1 MRTIHVGVIGTG
13 FIGPVHIEALRRLG
27 YVQVDA
33 IADVSR
39 EIAQEKAAQLH
50 VPKAYGNYQE
60 LIDDPEIESVHICTP
75 NYLHYDMV
83 KAVLKAGKHVIC
95 DKPLALNAEQAR
107 ELSDCAKEAGVVAA
121 VNFNV
126 RFYPLLHQMKA
137 MIEAGE
143 LGQIFA
149 VNGSYQQDWLLKETD
164 YSWRLEPEQ
173 SGESRAVADIGSH
186 WVDCVEFVTG
196 LRISQVFADFAT
208 FYPTRKK
215 PLKPVE
221 TYSGK
226 LLTNEDYQDV
236 PIGTEDY
243 ATVLVHFQN
252 GAHGSLTVNQVA
264 AGCKN
269 RLYLE
274 VFGSKKSLRFNSERP
289 NELWIGERDGC
300 NGELL
305 RDPALMHPLAQGLVC
320 YPGGHNEGFPDTFKQ
335 CFAKVYAYILQDGIQ
350 KGLPV
355 CFPTFEDGV
364 REVSL
369 CDHIVTS
376 AKEARWV
383 KTLENGQA

>member
-27 YVQVDA
+27 FVQVDA
-33 IADVSR
+33 IADVSL
-39 EIAQEKAAQLH
+39 ENVQKKALQLH
-50 VPKAYGNYQE
+50 VPKGYGSYQE

-95 DKPLALNAEQAR
+95 DKPLALNAAQAR
-107 ELSDCAKEAGVVAA
+107 ELADCAKKAGVVAA

-126 RFYPLLHQMKA
+126 RFYPLLHNVKA
-137 MIEAGE
+137 MIAAGE

-149 VNGSYQQDWLLKETD
+149 INGSYQQDWLLKETD
-164 YSWRLEPEQ
+164 YSWRLDSEQ
-173 SGESRAVADIGSH
+173 SGISRAVADIGSH
-186 WVDCVEFVTG
+186 WVDCAEFISG

-226 LLTNEDYQDV
+226 LLTNVDYQDV
-236 PIGTEDY
+236 PINTEDY
-243 ATVLVHFQN
+243 ATVLLHFQN

-264 AGCKN
+264 AGYKN

-274 VFGSKKSLRFNSERP
+274 VFGSEKSLRFNSERP
-289 NELWIGERDGC
+289 NELWIGERDSC

-305 RDPALMHPLAQGLVC
+305 RDPSLMHSQGSGLAC

-335 CFAKVYAYILQDGIQ
+335 CFAKVYTYILQDGV
-350 KGLPV
+350 KKNLPV

-364 REVSL
+364 REVTL

-383 KTLENGQA
+383 KTLENERA

>member
-1 MRTIHVGVIGTG
+1 MKTIRTGVIGTG

-27 YVQVDA
+27 FVQVVA
-33 IADVSR
+33 IADMNM
-39 EIAQEKAAQLH
+39 EIAEKKAKQLH
-50 VPKAYGNYQE
+50 VPKAYGCYQD
-60 LIDDPEIESVHICTP
+60 LVHDPDIECVHICTP
-75 NYLHYDMV
+75 NDLHYDMV
-83 KAVLKAGKHVIC
+83 KAVLEAGKHVVC

-107 ELSDCAKEAGVVAA
+107 ELDACARKAGVVAA

-126 RFYPLLHQMKA
+126 RFYPMVHQMKA

-143 LGQIFA
+143 LGRIFA
-149 VNGSYQQDWLLKETD
+149 INGSYQQDWLLKETD
-164 YSWRLEPEQ
+164 YSWRLEPKQ
-173 SGESRAVADIGSH
+173 SGESRAIADIGSH
-186 WVDCVEFVTG
+186 WVDCAEFISG
-196 LRISQVFADFAT
+196 LRISEVFADFAT

-226 LLTNEDYQDV
+226 ILTNEDYRDV
-236 PIGTEDY
+236 PISTEDY
-243 ATVLVHFQN
+243 ATVLLHFHN
-252 GAHGSLTVNQVA
+252 GAHGSLTVNQAA

-274 VFGSKKSLRFNSERP
+274 IFGSKKSLRFDSERP
-289 NELWIGERDGC
+289 NELWIGERDGY

-305 RDPALMHPLAQGLVC
+305 RDPSLLYPLAQELVS
-320 YPGGHNEGFPDTFKQ
+320 YPGGHNEGFSDTFKQ
-335 CFAKVYAYILQDGIQ
+335 CFAKVYSYILQDGIQ

-369 CDHIVTS
+369 CDSIVLS
-376 AKEARWV
+376 AKEARWIS
-383 KTLENGQA
+383 TL